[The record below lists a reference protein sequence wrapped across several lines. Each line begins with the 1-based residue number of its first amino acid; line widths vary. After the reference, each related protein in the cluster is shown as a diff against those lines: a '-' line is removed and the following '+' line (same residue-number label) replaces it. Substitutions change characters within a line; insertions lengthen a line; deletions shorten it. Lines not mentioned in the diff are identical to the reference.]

1 MPLST
6 YKFSTKLF
14 WGYLDFEWLDNIA
27 GRQAKSQETEGQEQV
42 PSAGRVEDTV
52 ELCLTLKQNCRSL
65 SFNLTNKQR
74 TWPIHTA
81 QLCWIK
87 VKHNPSMPC
96 VRSPFF
102 PHLILLWVTCT
113 PPYYCSNFQMNSFT
127 PNTPFLLN
135 RNSSERA
142 RLKNVPS
149 RSKGWVDFPAGQVM
163 FNIHF
168 SNRQGSKQ
176 KNLSLN
182 R

>member
-14 WGYLDFEWLDNIA
+14 WPASKITRDRGSRASAQWREGWGHSGVMFDL
-27 GRQAKSQETEGQEQV
+27 ETKLQQ
-42 PSAGRVEDTV
+42 SI
-52 ELCLTLKQNCRSL
+52 L
-65 SFNLTNKQR
+65 FNLTNKQR

-81 QLCWIK
+81 QLCWIR
-87 VKHNPSMPC
+87 VKYNPSMPC

-113 PPYYCSNFQMNSFT
+113 PPYYCSDFQMNSFT

-135 RNSSERA
+135 RNSSDRA

-182 R
+182 H